1 MFHEN
6 PSPSSGPVK
15 PSPKVTESAKSG
27 SVMIARVVGILF
39 VAGGFMLG
47 IQGLDQPDSPLLST
61 ALGLI
66 VAGLVAQVYA
76 LIRSWYVHAHRNT

>member
-1 MFHEN
+1 
-6 PSPSSGPVK
+6 
-15 PSPKVTESAKSG
+15 
-27 SVMIARVVGILF
+27 MIARVVGILC

-47 IQGLDQPDSPLLST
+47 IQGLDRPHSLLLPT

-76 LIRSWYVHAHRNT
+76 LVRSWYVHAHRNT